1 MVDENPRAR
10 AIQIVVLAVSQC
22 PEESGKAA
30 DTEKQRHRD
39 QVDKSGQETR
49 PISAP

>member
-30 DTEKQRHRD
+30 EAEKQRHRD
-39 QVDKSGQETR
+39 QVDESGQETR